1 MPSPAPTAA
10 PSPTAPLAQRAP
22 VDESAWARLRRA
34 LAPLAAPVR
43 RVLGVVSPVGWAAL
57 ALLIA
62 CALAGAYLGW
72 QESWSA
78 AIVLALVVLT
88 AGLWLI
94 PRGSHVV
101 SHGLLEPRVT
111 VGDHA
116 LIRVTVDN
124 SRARPL
130 LPIRMEMPVGPAK
143 AVFVVP
149 TLPPHGHHDRGFVLP
164 TQRRGV
170 ITVGPVSSV
179 SRDPVGLLHS
189 ERARTEAQDVH
200 IHPRTLRL
208 GTVLHGTLRDIE
220 GAVTQ
225 DLSSSDVSFHALRD
239 YIPGD
244 DRRNV
249 HWRTTARTGRLMV
262 RQFEETRRSSLLV
275 LLSTRAQDYA
285 GEEDFETAVSIACSL
300 ALDAVHD
307 GREVRL
313 LTQMGEV
320 PTATPMRLLD
330 ASCLLGLGEDED
342 SALLARHGCASHPE
356 ASVVILVTGQDVD
369 RATLARARTH
379 TPLSMVM
386 FALRSGSRG
395 LSRLHAGSLPV
406 VDLDRLEQLPTA
418 LRRAL

>member
-1 MPSPAPTAA
+1 M
-10 PSPTAPLAQRAP
+10 
-22 VDESAWARLRRA
+22 
-34 LAPLAAPVR
+34 
-43 RVLGVVSPVGWAAL
+43 
-57 ALLIA
+57 
-62 CALAGAYLGW
+62 
-72 QESWSA
+72 
-78 AIVLALVVLT
+78 
-88 AGLWLI
+88 
-94 PRGSHVV
+94 
-101 SHGLLEPRVT
+101 
-111 VGDHA
+111 
-116 LIRVTVDN
+116 
-124 SRARPL
+124 
-130 LPIRMEMPVGPAK
+130 
-143 AVFVVP
+143 
-149 TLPPHGHHDRGFVLP
+149 LP